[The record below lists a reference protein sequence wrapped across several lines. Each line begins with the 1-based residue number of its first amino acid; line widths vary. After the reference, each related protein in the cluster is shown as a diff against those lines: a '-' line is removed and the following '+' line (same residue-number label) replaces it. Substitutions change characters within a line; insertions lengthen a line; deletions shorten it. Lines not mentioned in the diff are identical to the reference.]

1 MVPLAPA
8 DLRNFAM
15 AGPASSGKTILTEA
29 MLLCS
34 GAIGR
39 MGRISE
45 GSTVSDYH
53 VSERQRQISTQTSL
67 LHTNWL
73 SKRFN
78 ILDSPGYPDFMNET
92 FASLRVADF
101 ALIVVHAHHGARVG
115 TERVWDYATEC
126 GIPQII
132 VVNPM
137 DQEHANFDD
146 GLAGLRAQYGRI
158 FPMNIP
164 VNPGP
169 YFNQILDFLRS
180 YFLNYETTVRS
191 GLRKKPAAGPWKK
204 RVTELHQE

>member
-8 DLRNFAM
+8 DIRNFAV
-15 AGPASSGKTILTEA
+15 AGHASSGKTILTEA

-73 SKRFN
+73 GKRFN

-92 FASLRVADF
+92 L
-101 ALIVVHAHHGARVG
+101 
-115 TERVWDYATEC
+115 
-126 GIPQII
+126 
-132 VVNPM
+132 
-137 DQEHANFDD
+137 
-146 GLAGLRAQYGRI
+146 GLRARGGARTARGRRRDRTGLELR
-158 FPMNIP
+158 NR
-164 VNPGP
+164 VQHSQGP
-169 YFNQILDFLRS
+169 RS
-180 YFLNYETTVRS
+180 ER
-191 GLRKKPAAGPWKK
+191 
-204 RVTELHQE
+204 H

>member
-8 DLRNFAM
+8 DIRNFAI
-15 AGPASSGKTILTEA
+15 AGHASSGKTILTEA
-29 MLLCS
+29 MLHCS

-73 SKRFN
+73 GKRFN

-101 ALIVVHAHHGARVG
+101 ALIVVHAQHGAGVG

-126 GIPQII
+126 GIPKII
-132 VVNPM
+132 VVNARSEERRVGKECRSVCTGR
-137 DQEHANFDD
+137 QENKE
-146 GLAGLRAQYGRI
+146 R
-158 FPMNIP
+158 
-164 VNPGP
+164 
-169 YFNQILDFLRS
+169 
-180 YFLNYETTVRS
+180 
-191 GLRKKPAAGPWKK
+191 
-204 RVTELHQE
+204 HQ